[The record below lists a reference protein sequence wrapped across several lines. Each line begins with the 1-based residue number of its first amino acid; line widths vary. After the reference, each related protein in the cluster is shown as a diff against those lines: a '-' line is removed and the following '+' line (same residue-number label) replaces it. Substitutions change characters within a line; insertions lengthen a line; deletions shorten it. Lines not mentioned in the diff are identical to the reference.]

1 MPPRSRS
8 KSDTALEPPTW
19 DTGNFINQMGNIGSA
34 LDDSTVSMNEVAPSR
49 HGSNFEN
56 GGSPHRSTF
65 GAHNI
70 QPPLNHFASLR
81 LGSAANNFLS
91 PDANMH
97 LRRSKSE
104 NGRPT
109 HVRQSRS
116 EDIRSGSQLYS
127 HHDGAGGGDGEY
139 IRASQFLSPVDN
151 APPSIRGQAARGHIR
166 SASGGSLRSERGTGG
181 TLGGGAGQ
189 WSAASSQRASPYPSP
204 NVSPQPHY
212 TDLPPDEMQLLMVS
226 KPNVTT
232 VRTSKASHIRRI
244 QEATFICPVPGCGST
259 FTRSFNLKGHI
270 RSHNEEKPF
279 LCKWPG
285 CGKGFA
291 RQHDCKRH
299 EQLHTNYRPFT
310 CDGCNKQFAR
320 MDALNR
326 HPPKAAR
333 SASGHSRRTGGC
345 RTFPAARTHT
355 GTRTGICSGT
365 AAARTG
371 GRVPTAQGALEAR
384 LSRRHPRCV

>member
-34 LDDSTVSMNEVAPSR
+34 LDDSTVSMNEVAPPR

-65 GAHNI
+65 GAHNT
-70 QPPLNHFASLR
+70 QPPLNHFAFGPS
-81 LGSAANNFLS
+81 SAANNFLS

-127 HHDGAGGGDGEY
+127 HHDGAGGGEGEY
-139 IRASQFLSPVDN
+139 VRASQFLSPVDIP
-151 APPSIRGQAARGHIR
+151 PPSIRGQAVRGHMR
-166 SASGGSLRSERGTGG
+166 SASGGSLRSERSTV
-181 TLGGGAGQ
+181 L
-189 WSAASSQRASPYPSP
+189 
-204 NVSPQPHY
+204 
-212 TDLPPDEMQLLMVS
+212 

-232 VRTSKASHIRRI
+232 LRTANASKRRRK
-244 QEATFICPVPGCGST
+244 QVANFICPVPGCGST

-270 RSHNEEKPF
+270 RSYIPV
-279 LCKWPG
+279 
-285 CGKGFA
+285 
-291 RQHDCKRH
+291 DS
-299 EQLHTNYRPFT
+299 
-310 CDGCNKQFAR
+310 
-320 MDALNR
+320 
-326 HPPKAAR
+326 R
-333 SASGHSRRTGGC
+333 SRSRSIL
-345 RTFPAARTHT
+345 PSVH
-355 GTRTGICSGT
+355 I
-365 AAARTG
+365 
-371 GRVPTAQGALEAR
+371 
-384 LSRRHPRCV
+384 